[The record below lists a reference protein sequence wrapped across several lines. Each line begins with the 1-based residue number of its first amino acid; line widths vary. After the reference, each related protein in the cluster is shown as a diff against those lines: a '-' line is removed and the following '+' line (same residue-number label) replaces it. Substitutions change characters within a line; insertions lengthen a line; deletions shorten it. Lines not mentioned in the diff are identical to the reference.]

1 MTLKVQLQNY
11 AGTSTYYLTAEVVEH
26 AVTRLPVQAPLPDK
40 GMIFLDLGLGQEQIS
55 IRGVADST
63 ADKLLYRTA
72 ARDWYDDITVAG
84 WKDGTGMTKLILN
97 SSETYLGGVK
107 SLNFRQESGKLEAV
121 ADQGWEFDLVFLVF
135 RKSDE

>member
-26 AVTRLPVQAPLPDK
+26 ALTRLPVQAPLPDK
-40 GMIFLDLGLGQEQIS
+40 GVIFLDLGLGQEQIS
-55 IRGVADST
+55 IRGIVDST

-72 ARDWYDDITVAG
+72 ARDWYDDITD
-84 WKDGTGMTKLILN
+84 WKAGTGMTKLILN

-107 SLNFRQESGKLEAV
+107 SLNFRQESGKLDAV